1 VSNWF
6 HQTRIAWIKESVEIF
21 GFINREHVQRKFGVS
36 TPQASYDI
44 RDAMKA
50 WPDLMRYNTATKRY
64 EALIPETYI
73 GEPI

>member
-1 VSNWF
+1 
-6 HQTRIAWIKESVEIF
+6 
-21 GFINREHVQRKFGVS
+21 
-36 TPQASYDI
+36 
-44 RDAMKA
+44 MKA